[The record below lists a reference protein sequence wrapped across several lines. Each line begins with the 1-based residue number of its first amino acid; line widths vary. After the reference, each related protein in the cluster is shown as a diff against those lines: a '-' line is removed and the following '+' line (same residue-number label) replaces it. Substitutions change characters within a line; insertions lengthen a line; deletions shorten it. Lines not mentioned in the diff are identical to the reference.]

1 MPFRARSKFN
11 IWYFVIEAK
20 SFEPS
25 REELKR
31 TKFLRRKNR
40 MMEARFNK
48 ADIDGELEDS
58 NDSNERTKDHLLPN
72 PSTSKS
78 MSV

>member
-1 MPFRARSKFN
+1 
-11 IWYFVIEAK
+11 
-20 SFEPS
+20 
-25 REELKR
+25 
-31 TKFLRRKNR
+31 

>member
-1 MPFRARSKFN
+1 VGKEKGDRAGK
-11 IWYFVIEAK
+11 
-20 SFEPS
+20 
-25 REELKR
+25 
-31 TKFLRRKNR
+31 KNR

-48 ADIDGELEDS
+48 ADIDGDLDDYNE
-58 NDSNERTKDHLLPN
+58 SNERTKDHLLPN